1 MRKILVIYYSLT
13 GTTQALAEAIARA
26 CDAELVSIHALAQ
39 HRGVAGYIRSAV
51 EAALHLNTPFQ
62 VAPHAPRNYDLVV
75 VGTPIW
81 FWNVSSP
88 VRSYL
93 KKNRRQFRQLAFFC
107 TYGGSGQ
114 RKVLSDLASICE
126 QTAVA
131 TLGVSDKEMAAGT
144 YRESLAKFVAG
155 LQRSNRWR
163 GTRRRSQRIR

>member
-1 MRKILVIYYSLT
+1 MRKILVIYYSRT
-13 GTTQALAEAIARA
+13 GTTQALAEEIARA
-26 CDAELVSIHALAQ
+26 CDAEWVAINAVAQ
-39 HRGVAGYIRSAV
+39 HRGIAGYIRSAV
-51 EAALHLNTPFQ
+51 EAALHLNTPIQ
-62 VAPHAPRNYDLVV
+62 VGQHAPRNYDLVV

-81 FWNVSSP
+81 FWNVASP
-88 VRSYL
+88 VRTYL

-114 RKVLSDLASICE
+114 RKVLADLAAICE

-131 TLGVSDKEMAAGT
+131 TWAVSDKEIATGT

-155 LQRSNRWR
+155 IQRSHRWR